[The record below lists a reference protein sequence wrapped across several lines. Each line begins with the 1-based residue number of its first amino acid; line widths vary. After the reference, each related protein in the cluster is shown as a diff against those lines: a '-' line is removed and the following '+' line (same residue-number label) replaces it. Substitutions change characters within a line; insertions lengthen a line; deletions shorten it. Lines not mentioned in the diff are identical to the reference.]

1 MPPRSSADLK
11 SFLADL
17 ADRYPGQP
25 EFLQAVDDVVTEV
38 WPLVEETK
46 AYRENEILSRIVEP
60 DRIISFRVV
69 WQDDQGRPR
78 VERGWR
84 VQHSNAIGP
93 YKGGLRFSGDLTEG
107 VLKFL
112 AFEQTFKNSLTGLA
126 LGGAKGGATFDPRG
140 RSDAEVMRFCQS
152 FMTELHRY
160 IGPNED
166 VPAGDM
172 GVGAR
177 EIGYLFGQYKRLA
190 NRFEG
195 ALTGKGLS
203 YGGSE
208 VRSEA
213 TGWGTVFFLKAMLE
227 RADDG
232 LKDKTVTISGAGNVA
247 LHAAHKAIDEG
258 AKVLTLSDSEGLL
271 HAPDGFDLDLL
282 ERIKTQKLERRGPLS
297 AVAERSKT
305 LKFHKGRTP
314 WSVECDIALPCA
326 TQNELDADDAETLL
340 QGAVR
345 YVVEG
350 ANMPCSPEAVAAFR
364 KARIGFGPAKAANAG
379 GVAVSG
385 LEMAQNSARQSW
397 DEARLT
403 AQLKDIMVE
412 IQERCVAD
420 GQGQKGYVDY
430 VRGANIAGFRKV
442 ADAMVAQGVV

>member
-60 DRIISFRVV
+60 DRIVSFRVV

-140 RSDAEVMRFCQS
+140 RSDTEVMRFCQS

-172 GVGAR
+172 GVGGA
-177 EIGYLFGQYKRLA
+177 RLA
-190 NRFEG
+190 ICSGSTSGWR
-195 ALTGKGLS
+195 TGS
-203 YGGSE
+203 
-208 VRSEA
+208 
-213 TGWGTVFFLKAMLE
+213 
-227 RADDG
+227 
-232 LKDKTVTISGAGNVA
+232 
-247 LHAAHKAIDEG
+247 
-258 AKVLTLSDSEGLL
+258 
-271 HAPDGFDLDLL
+271 
-282 ERIKTQKLERRGPLS
+282 RG
-297 AVAERSKT
+297 R
-305 LKFHKGRTP
+305 
-314 WSVECDIALPCA
+314 
-326 TQNELDADDAETLL
+326 
-340 QGAVR
+340 
-345 YVVEG
+345 
-350 ANMPCSPEAVAAFR
+350 
-364 KARIGFGPAKAANAG
+364 
-379 GVAVSG
+379 
-385 LEMAQNSARQSW
+385 
-397 DEARLT
+397 
-403 AQLKDIMVE
+403 
-412 IQERCVAD
+412 
-420 GQGQKGYVDY
+420 
-430 VRGANIAGFRKV
+430 
-442 ADAMVAQGVV
+442 

>member
-1 MPPRSSADLK
+1 MPRRSSSDLK
-11 SFLADL
+11 SFLAEL
-17 ADRYPGQP
+17 AEQYPGQP

-38 WPLVEETK
+38 WQLVEATK
-46 AYRENEILSRIVEP
+46 AYRQAEVLRRIVEP

-69 WQDDQGRPR
+69 WQDDHGRPQ

-93 YKGGLRFSGDLTEG
+93 YKGGLRFSGDVTEG
-107 VLKFL
+107 ALKFL

-140 RSDAEVMRFCQS
+140 KSDAEVMRFCQS

-160 IGPNED
+160 IGPNKD

-172 GVGAR
+172 GVGPR
-177 EIGYLFGQYKRLA
+177 EIGYMFGQYKRLA

-208 VRSEA
+208 IRSEA
-213 TGWGTVFFLKAMLE
+213 TGWGTVFFLKAMIE

-247 LHAAHKAIDEG
+247 LHAAQKAVEEG
-258 AKVLTLSDSEGLL
+258 ARVLTLSDSEGLL
-271 HAPDGFDLDLL
+271 HAPDGFDLELL
-282 ERIKTQKLERRGPLS
+282 ERIMTQKLQRRGPLS
-297 AVAERSKT
+297 TVAERSKT

-314 WSVECDIALPCA
+314 WGVECDIALPCA
-326 TQNELDADDAETLL
+326 TQNELDGDDAKNLL
-340 QGAVR
+340 QGGVR

-350 ANMPCSPEAVAAFR
+350 ANMPCTPDAVAAFR
-364 KARIGFGPAKAANAG
+364 KAKIGFGPAKAANAG

-385 LEMAQNSARQSW
+385 LEMAQNSARLSW

-403 AQLKDIMVE
+403 SQLEDIMVE
-412 IQERCVAD
+412 IHDRCIAD
-420 GQGQKGYVDY
+420 GEGLNGHVDY
-430 VRGANIAGFRKV
+430 VQGANIAGFRKV

>member
-1 MPPRSSADLK
+1 MPRRSSSDLK
-11 SFLADL
+11 SFLAEL
-17 ADRYPGQP
+17 VDRYSGQP

-46 AYRENEILSRIVEP
+46 PYRQDEILRRIVEP
-60 DRIISFRVV
+60 DRIVSFRIV

-93 YKGGLRFSGDLTEG
+93 YKGGLRFSPNLTEG

-126 LGGAKGGATFDPRG
+126 LGGAKGGSTFDPRG
-140 RSDAEVMRFCQS
+140 KSDAEVMRFCQS

-160 IGPNED
+160 IGPNQD

-208 VRSEA
+208 IRSEA

-247 LHAAHKAIDEG
+247 LHAAQKAVEQG

-271 HAPDGFDLDLL
+271 HAPEGFDPEMLK
-282 ERIKTQKLERRGPLS
+282 RIKTQKLERRGPLS
-297 AVAERSKT
+297 AIADRTKA
-305 LKFHKGRTP
+305 LNFHKGRTP
-314 WSVECDIALPCA
+314 WGIECDIALPCA
-326 TQNELDADDAETLL
+326 TQNELDGDDAKSLL
-340 QGAVR
+340 QGGVR

-350 ANMPCSPEAVAAFR
+350 ANMPCTPDAVAAFR
-364 KARIGFGPAKAANAG
+364 KAKIGFGPAKAANAG

-385 LEMAQNSARQSW
+385 LEMAQNSARLSW
-397 DEARLT
+397 DDARLT
-403 AQLKDIMVE
+403 SQLEGVMVE
-412 IQERCVAD
+412 IHYRCVAD
-420 GQGQKGYVDY
+420 GRGRNGHVDY

>member
-1 MPPRSSADLK
+1 MK
-11 SFLADL
+11 
-17 ADRYPGQP
+17 
-25 EFLQAVDDVVTEV
+25 T
-38 WPLVEETK
+38 
-46 AYRENEILSRIVEP
+46 SR
-60 DRIISFRVV
+60 RAT
-69 WQDDQGRPR
+69 WA
-78 VERGWR
+78 W
-84 VQHSNAIGP
+84 
-93 YKGGLRFSGDLTEG
+93 GG
-107 VLKFL
+107 
-112 AFEQTFKNSLTGLA
+112 
-126 LGGAKGGATFDPRG
+126 
-140 RSDAEVMRFCQS
+140 
-152 FMTELHRY
+152 
-160 IGPNED
+160 
-166 VPAGDM
+166 
-172 GVGAR
+172 R

-247 LHAAHKAIDEG
+247 LHAAHKAVEEG

-271 HAPDGFDLDLL
+271 HAPDGFDPDLL

-297 AVAERSKT
+297 AVTERSKT

-340 QGAVR
+340 QGGVR

-385 LEMAQNSARQSW
+385 LEMAQNSARESW